1 MIRELDDTIGLNLKY
16 DRRINPQPPKK
27 KVNKNLE
34 CKYTAHCTL
43 NCLGCRALK

>member
-1 MIRELDDTIGLNLKY
+1 MTRELDDAMGFDLKY
-16 DRRINPQPPKK
+16 DRRANPQPPKK

-34 CKYTAHCTL
+34 CKYSAHCTL